1 MRCWGRNRQ
10 TAWISIVFGHLPLA
24 YCAGFINTP
33 VGEIVV
39 YANDPRIVY
48 DPPFDITSGIWDVQ
62 FVPGIERNASQ
73 TTDPDARV
81 SLDFQGMAKGNDFG
95 RLKVIIVVKG
105 SSLKLYALK
114 IQGVSTSSLLDV
126 KIDGTSTP
134 VAHVDSDKNIL
145 VISFDE
151 SKVDSSMNHTVVVQK
166 KEDPDSDSS
175 WNFIA
180 FGYVDTVPE
189 AQGRI
194 QFSDLWNLPRLRSV
208 HLRQSPRS
216 RTYLTY
222 L

>member
-1 MRCWGRNRQ
+1 M
-10 TAWISIVFGHLPLA
+10 
-24 YCAGFINTP
+24 
-33 VGEIVV
+33 
-39 YANDPRIVY
+39 
-48 DPPFDITSGIWDVQ
+48 
-62 FVPGIERNASQ
+62 
-73 TTDPDARV
+73 
-81 SLDFQGMAKGNDFG
+81 
-95 RLKVIIVVKG
+95 
-105 SSLKLYALK
+105 KLHALQ
-114 IQGVSTSSLLDV
+114 IPGVSTPSLLDV

-134 VAHVDSDKNIL
+134 VAHVDPDKNIL

-189 AQGRI
+189 AQGLI